1 MKGIKQSRKVTMES
15 IALFE
20 EKIPLTP
27 RDLARESVDLQGI
40 LQKKLQA
47 KLEGRCSL
55 HGWVKQNSL
64 KIVSRSMGYVEKGRF
79 TGDIVYHIQCEASVY
94 NPPSGIIVQG
104 EVIRKNKM
112 GMYVNYEDA
121 LRIIL
126 PRDLHIGD
134 ESYDTINI
142 GDRVSVEIKKSR
154 FQVNDEFILSVGL
167 FRGKE
172 GINYEP
178 SNRNDIP
185 EPIPAMMEEEEEE
198 ELKEVKE
205 EEQEEVKEEE
215 QEEKKEEE
223 QPQTQPVNAPIEF
236 NANASTYREFSNF
249 YGAPMTID
257 GKVWPSVEHYFH
269 AMKFPSDPAYQEQI
283 RIAKN
288 SNAAKTLGSSKEK
301 TIRQDWD
308 AIREDVMKKAIAA
321 KFEQNPALKKM
332 LLDTQNKPL
341 IEANSSDSYWGYGRN
356 KKGKNRLGILLM
368 ELRTKLRDSAETAL
382 PLESAK

>member
-1 MKGIKQSRKVTMES
+1 MES

-27 RDLARESVDLQGI
+27 RDLARESIDLQGI
-40 LQKKLQA
+40 LQKKLQT

-64 KIVSRSMGYVEKGRF
+64 KIISRSMGYVEKGRF

-134 ESYDTINI
+134 ETYDTINI

-172 GINYEP
+172 GNVYEP
-178 SNRNDIP
+178 VTNQ
-185 EPIPAMMEEEEEE
+185 EQEEEVVEEEEEE
-198 ELKEVKE
+198 KE
-205 EEQEEVKEEE
+205 EKEEVIQVKPVIEEE
-215 QEEKKEEE
+215 EEKKEDT
-223 QPQTQPVNAPIEF
+223 PPNNVPIEF
-236 NANASTYREFSNF
+236 SSNTSTYREFSNF
-249 YGAPMTID
+249 YGAPITLD
-257 GKVWPSVEHYFH
+257 GKIWPSVEHYFQ

-283 RIAKN
+283 RVAKN
-288 SNAAKTLGSSKEK
+288 SNAAKTLGVSKEK
-301 TIRQDWD
+301 PIRQDWD
-308 AIREDVMKKAIAA
+308 TIREDVMKKAIAA

-332 LLDTQNKPL
+332 LLDTQNRPL
-341 IEANSSDSYWGYGRN
+341 IDANTTDSYWGYGRN
-356 KKGKNRLGILLM
+356 KKGKNRLGALLM

-382 PLESAK
+382 PLESTK